1 MRSNLKAF
9 LAVLALCALV
19 TTFSLRETPKGTLA
33 LPAPKHQV
41 VLVGFGG
48 PEQPDLVPIA
58 DFIESH
64 TGQRPRIGPD
74 VDFSLAQ
81 MDYCLDRDRHQWDA
95 DKMVELIDVP
105 EGAVAI
111 AVFNDSLY
119 TSGIPQWRYCFGL
132 KRGHRAI
139 LSPANM
145 AGTNPLF
152 TASRLNKMTL
162 RYVLE
167 MAYEMPRKN
176 DRKSLL
182 HDSIMGPSDL
192 DLMEIRI

>member
-132 KRGHRAI
+132 KRGHRGG
-139 LSPANM
+139 LKSRRR
-145 AGTNPLF
+145 GRLWRRLCRRLQSGRTRRLEGRQHG
-152 TASRLNKMTL
+152 RLNG
-162 RYVLE
+162 RQRRRV
-167 MAYEMPRKN
+167 PR
-176 DRKSLL
+176 RQQRR
-182 HDSIMGPSDL
+182 P
-192 DLMEIRI
+192 